1 VAWQLWDAAY
11 GHGYLF
17 FLPAVFGGELL
28 GGAPEAALRLRVGF
42 ETFEAEEDA
51 GVGICWISDAAGMAG
66 IRG

>member
-1 VAWQLWDAAY
+1 
-11 GHGYLF
+11 LF

-51 GVGICWISDAAGMAG
+51 GVGICWISDPAGMAG
-66 IRG
+66 ISG